1 MMLTLLQAYKAGN
14 SRSSSRQTGTKCL
27 KNTFYWGRTRAIILK
42 IFIQRDISHG
52 EDAGMPHNVTVFDT
66 TLRDGTQGEGISLT
80 VEDKLKIAVKLDELG
95 IHYIE
100 GGWPGSNG
108 KDIEFFRR
116 AASLP
121 LKNAK
126 ITAFGSTRRKGIAP
140 DQDSNLLAIVDSGVK
155 VATIFG
161 KSWDFHVTTALQT
174 TLEENLNMIYDS
186 VHYLKSRGLEVI
198 YDAEHFFDGYKHNR
212 DHALDTIRRAEAAGA
227 DWIVLCDTNGGS
239 LPGEVETIV
248 REVVANVSV
257 PVGIHAHNDCE
268 LGVAN
273 SLAAV
278 QAGARQVQGTF
289 NGLGERCGNANLC
302 SVIPNL
308 QLKLG
313 FRCVT
318 PEQLQSLTNTARY
331 VSEIANVHLP
341 VNQPYVGSA
350 AFAHKGGIHVSAVLR
365 HSKTYEHIVPELV
378 GNRQRVLVSEL
389 AGQSNLVFKAQELGL
404 DFNLQNDATKRLI
417 DTIKDMEHEGYQFE
431 GADASLELLIR
442 RSLGEQED
450 IFTLESFKL
459 LMEKSGDRPVVC
471 EAILKIKVQGETV
484 YTAAEGNGPVNALDN
499 ALRKAL
505 ETYYPDIG
513 SLHLTDYK
521 VRVINDREASAAKV
535 RVLIESSDLD
545 ATWSTVGVSE
555 NVIEASWEALVD
567 SLRYA
572 IIGKEALQL
581 EAREDTRDRVG
592 IVNL

>member
-1 MMLTLLQAYKAGN
+1 
-14 SRSSSRQTGTKCL
+14 
-27 KNTFYWGRTRAIILK
+27 
-42 IFIQRDISHG
+42 
-52 EDAGMPHNVTVFDT
+52 MPHHVTIFDT

-95 IHYIE
+95 IQYIE

-116 AASLP
+116 CALLK

-126 ITAFGSTRRKGIAP
+126 ITAFGSTRRKGVP
-140 DQDSNLLAIVDSGVK
+140 PEEDLNLQAIVESGVG

-161 KSWDFHVTTALQT
+161 KSWDFQVTTALQT

-198 YDAEHFFDGYKHNR
+198 YDAEHFFDGYKENR
-212 DHALDTIRRAEAAGA
+212 DYAIATIRKAEAAGA

-239 LPGEVETIV
+239 LPGEVASIV
-248 REVVANVSV
+248 ADAVASV
-257 PVGIHAHNDCE
+257 AAPVGIHAHNDCE
-268 LGVAN
+268 LAVAN
-273 SLAAV
+273 SIAAV

-308 QLKLG
+308 QIKLG
-313 FRCVT
+313 FNCIGE
-318 PEQLQSLTNTARY
+318 EQLQTLTNTARY
-331 VSEIANVHLP
+331 VSEIANVNLP
-341 VNQPYVGSA
+341 ANQPYVGTA
-350 AFAHKGGIHVSAVLR
+350 AFAHKGGVHVSAVLR
-365 HSKTYEHIVPELV
+365 HSKTYEHIRPELV
-378 GNRQRVLVSEL
+378 GNVQRVLVSEL

-404 DFNLQNDATKRLI
+404 DFDQQSEATKKLI
-417 DTIKDMEHEGYQFE
+417 QTIKDMEYAGYQFE

-442 RSLGEQED
+442 RSIGEQED
-450 IFTLESFKL
+450 IFVLESFKL
-459 LMEKSGDRPVVC
+459 LMEKSGDHPMVC
-471 EAILKIKVQGETV
+471 EAILKIKVRGETV

-505 ETYYPDIG
+505 ETYYPDLRNI
-513 SLHLTDYK
+513 HLSDYK
-521 VRVINDREASAAKV
+521 VRVLNDKDATAAKV
-535 RVLIESSDLD
+535 RVLVESSDFD
-545 ATWSTVGVSE
+545 TNWSTIGVSE

-572 IIGKEALQL
+572 IIGKEAVQT
-581 EAREDTRDRVG
+581 EAKDDSRDRVG
-592 IVNL
+592 IVNH